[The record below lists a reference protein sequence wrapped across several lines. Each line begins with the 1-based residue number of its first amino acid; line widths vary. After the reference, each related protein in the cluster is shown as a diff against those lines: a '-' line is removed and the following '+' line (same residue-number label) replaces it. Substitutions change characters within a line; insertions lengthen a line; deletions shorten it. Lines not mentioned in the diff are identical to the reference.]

1 MWRPPPG
8 NDKVT
13 HLVRKWK
20 QKSAPPLPAS
30 LSIWFLSTQECLPG
44 NSWKQKDPGFPPA
57 LGSQAPLQDH
67 SIACRQMPGVVK
79 GCPPVGLGMYRLT
92 WEAGE
97 SFQLPRGIRGA
108 RNASPRGLK
117 CLPPA
122 SLVNLYC
129 EQNAV
134 GGKKQTRCVCV
145 CVCVCV
151 CGKRLRNVM
160 LFLWRVSKSSQQ
172 IDPHQYVLEFRIN
185 WQGGEIGGRA
195 SSAKAA
201 VV

>member
-145 CVCVCV
+145 CVCVWKEAQKCNAISLESLEV
-151 CGKRLRNVM
+151 LSANRPTSICSGIQDKLAG
-160 LFLWRVSKSSQQ
+160 WR
-172 IDPHQYVLEFRIN
+172 DRR
-185 WQGGEIGGRA
+185 QGQ
-195 SSAKAA
+195 
-201 VV
+201 

>member
-1 MWRPPPG
+1 MAEVCVWRPPPG

-67 SIACRQMPGVVK
+67 SIACRQMSGVVK
-79 GCPPVGLGMYRLT
+79 GCPPVGLGMYRLM

-108 RNASPRGLK
+108 RNALPRGLK

-129 EQNAV
+129 EQ
-134 GGKKQTRCVCV
+134 
-145 CVCVCV
+145 
-151 CGKRLRNVM
+151 M
-160 LFLWRVSKSSQQ
+160 L
-172 IDPHQYVLEFRIN
+172 
-185 WQGGEIGGRA
+185 
-195 SSAKAA
+195 
-201 VV
+201 